1 MDKDEYCITMINVLQ
16 NMTYE
21 DYEKN
26 PLLHHNLTRREFR
39 RLRQE
44 LIDEYNQY
52 KSGIKK

>member
-1 MDKDEYCITMINVLQ
+1 MEKEEYCTTMIEVLQ

-21 DYEKN
+21 DCEKH
-26 PLLHHNLTRREFR
+26 PILRNLTRREFR

-44 LIDEYNQY
+44 LIDEYNQF

>member
-1 MDKDEYCITMINVLQ
+1 MEKEEYCITMINVLQ